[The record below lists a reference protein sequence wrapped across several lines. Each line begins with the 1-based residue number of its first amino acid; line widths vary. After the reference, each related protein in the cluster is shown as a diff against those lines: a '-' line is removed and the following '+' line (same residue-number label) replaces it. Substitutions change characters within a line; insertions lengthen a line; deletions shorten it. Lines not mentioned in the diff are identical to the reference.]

1 VARITP
7 ANVVKVQL
15 ALLGGFY
22 HEPMTYAAYDAR
34 EVTGSV
40 LLLDRELMALWKW
53 ASDEGRIEA
62 VTVAGKNYAVVK
74 DEDLVQRIREAAA
87 DLKEYRYDEEAKA
100 IL

>member
-1 VARITP
+1 VHQT

-15 ALLGGFY
+15 ALLGDFY
-22 HEPMTYAAYDAR
+22 HEPMTYPAYDAR

-53 ASDEGRIEA
+53 ASDEGHIEA